1 MCKNKLKIPLKIENT
16 AEKLL
21 LLSQVCAFIAQT
33 VRLLL
38 IPVAH
43 VSKEEND
50 ISLPSLQVNIA
61 VIVRIQ
67 DIRTMYLN
75 MKPAVHHPYVM
86 TVTPS
91 IGESDRELL
100 ALNFFH

>member
-1 MCKNKLKIPLKIENT
+1 
-16 AEKLL
+16 
-21 LLSQVCAFIAQT
+21 
-33 VRLLL
+33 
-38 IPVAH
+38 
-43 VSKEEND
+43 
-50 ISLPSLQVNIA
+50 
-61 VIVRIQ
+61 
-67 DIRTMYLN
+67 MYLN